1 MLGFKKKKNT
11 DEPEVDSQD
20 ASIQKP
26 PEKKKKSGSKKRI
39 CIILF
44 VLVAIGA
51 ASYPIYDM
59 YLAPKDP
66 HAANAAY
73 QKIELKH
80 LDLPEEMVRFSFDHF
95 PELYVSMISF
105 NTEMDLFDQK
115 IAGIDA
121 IAQKYPEQK
130 KITNKEKKTWAKAKN
145 TLQKAFIKIKKPV
158 KEIYVLF
165 CVNKEQGLAQIDA
178 EKKELTELAHRAL
191 APAQELTRSIKSD
204 EAVPEGFIK
213 ANIYKLKKKFL

>member
-1 MLGFKKKKNT
+1 MLGFKKEKNT
-11 DEPEVDSQD
+11 DEPEADSQD
-20 ASIQKP
+20 TSIKKP
-26 PEKKKKSGSKKRI
+26 PERKKKTGSKKRA

-44 VLVAIGA
+44 VLVAVGA
-51 ASYPIYDM
+51 ASYPLYNL
-59 YLAPKDP
+59 YVVPKDP
-66 HAANAAY
+66 TAPNAVY

-80 LDLPEEMVRFSFDHF
+80 LNIPEEMVRFSFDYF
-95 PELYVSMISF
+95 PDLYVAMISF

-130 KITNKEKKTWAKAKN
+130 KIADKEKKTWEKAKK
-145 TLQKAFIKIKKPV
+145 TLQKAFIKIEKPV

-178 EKKELTELAHRAL
+178 KEQELTELAHSAL
-191 APAQELTRSIKSD
+191 APAQELTRSIRSD
-204 EAVPEGFIK
+204 EAVPQGFIK